1 MSKTRSSHLGAGL
14 LIGTIIGVATGFFL
28 QSKDGKTLLKDA
40 NKKGKALQLKLMKE
54 MKRAKGMSK
63 AKYTELVDTTMA
75 YYTKSKEIAKKD
87 VPQIRRFLLSKWK
100 EIEKEMKS
108 AK

>member
-1 MSKTRSSHLGAGL
+1 MANKKSSHLGAGV

-28 QSKDGKTLLKDA
+28 QSKDGKSLIKDA
-40 NKKGKALQLKLMKE
+40 NKKGKALQMKLMKE
-54 MKRAKGMSK
+54 MKKAEGMTK

-75 YYTKSKEIAKKD
+75 YYTKSKEIAEKD
-87 VPQIRRFLLSKWK
+87 VPQIRRFLLGKWK
-100 EIEKEMKS
+100 EIEKELKS